1 MNTSVDKLALNK
13 RIEAVGWGLFLIM
26 IGGIALIPDNQVPNG
41 LWLIGA
47 GLIMI
52 GVNVVRYLNQI
63 KMSSFS
69 LVLGIVALIA
79 GLSDFAGVDLPM
91 GPILLILIGASILFR
106 MLVEKDR

>member
-1 MNTSVDKLALNK
+1 MNTSMDKYALNK

-41 LWLIGA
+41 LWLIGV

-52 GVNVVRYLNQI
+52 GVNGVRYLNQI

-79 GLSDFAGVDLPM
+79 GLSDFVGIDLPM
-91 GPILLILIGASILFR
+91 FPILLILVGASILFR

>member
-1 MNTSVDKLALNK
+1 MNTSMDKYALNK

-41 LWLIGA
+41 LWLIGV

-52 GVNVVRYLNQI
+52 GVNGVRYLNQI

-69 LVLGIVALIA
+69 LVLGIVALIF
-79 GLSDFAGVDLPM
+79 GLQEIDGIDLPM
-91 GPILLILIGASILFR
+91 FPILLILVGASILFR

>member
-1 MNTSVDKLALNK
+1 MNTSMDKYALNK

-41 LWLIGA
+41 LWLIGV

-52 GVNVVRYLNQI
+52 GVNGVRYLNQI

-69 LVLGIVALIA
+69 LVLGIVALII
-79 GLSDFAGVDLPM
+79 GLQEIDGIDLPM
-91 GPILLILIGASILFR
+91 FPILLILVGASILFR